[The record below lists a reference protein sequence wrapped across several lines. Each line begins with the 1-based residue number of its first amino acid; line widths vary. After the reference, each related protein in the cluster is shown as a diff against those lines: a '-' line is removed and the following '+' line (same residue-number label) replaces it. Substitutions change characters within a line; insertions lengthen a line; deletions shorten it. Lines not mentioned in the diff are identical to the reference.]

1 MYSTLFLTGGKIVK
15 FWINLHKRCDGAPK
29 SYVVLNPADL
39 ILSTIFLLIL
49 ICEKKMQVYNWWGD
63 IHSDNITLTM
73 KTTMMTNGNNDTN
86 AADDDVKNKS
96 GLVFQCFSGADF
108 FFFFF
113 FAAAFPFSKQVL
125 MNTLPKTQTL

>member
-49 ICEKKMQVYNWWGD
+49 ICGEKKMHKIIDEV
-63 IHSDNITLTM
+63 IFTATISR
-73 KTTMMTNGNNDTN
+73 
-86 AADDDVKNKS
+86 
-96 GLVFQCFSGADF
+96 
-108 FFFFF
+108 
-113 FAAAFPFSKQVL
+113 
-125 MNTLPKTQTL
+125 